1 MPRHIR
7 LPRQP
12 MHAHAA
18 PMDRLRAIAAGLR
31 RPQTA
36 AQAIAEARTRRPLPD
51 FGPMDAEQ
59 KAALAQAVKE
69 IWNRRAEP

>member
-36 AQAIAEARTRRPLPD
+36 AQAIAEARTRRPLPE
-51 FGPMDAEQ
+51 FERLDAEQ
-59 KAALAQAVKE
+59 
-69 IWNRRAEP
+69 RRAIRRATVEVMQGKMPQ